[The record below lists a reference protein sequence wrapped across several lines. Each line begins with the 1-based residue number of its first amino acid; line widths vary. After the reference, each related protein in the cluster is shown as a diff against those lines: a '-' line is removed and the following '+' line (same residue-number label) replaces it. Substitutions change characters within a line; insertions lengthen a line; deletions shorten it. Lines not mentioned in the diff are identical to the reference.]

1 LAATNKDPLKAIKD
15 RALREDLYYR
25 LNVFT
30 LSLPA
35 LRERDEDIPLLI
47 QAFVEEMNVK
57 YEKRIK
63 SVDEAALRA
72 LLRHHWP
79 GNVRELRNTIER
91 AMIACETD
99 LIASRHLP
107 PSIASETKDD
117 GLDSITVPLGISLE
131 EAEKDLIRRTLAS
144 VNNNKTKAAEIL
156 GISLKTLHNKLHRY
170 GA

>member
-1 LAATNKDPLKAIKD
+1 
-15 RALREDLYYR
+15 
-25 LNVFT
+25 
-30 LSLPA
+30 
-35 LRERDEDIPLLI
+35 
-47 QAFVEEMNVK
+47 MNVK

-63 SVDEAALRA
+63 SVDEATLQA
-72 LLRHHWP
+72 LLRHPWP

-91 AMIACETD
+91 AMIVCETD
-99 LIASRHLP
+99 LVASRHLP
-107 PSIASETKDD
+107 PSIASETKGD
-117 GLDSITVPLGISLE
+117 GPDSITVPFGISLE